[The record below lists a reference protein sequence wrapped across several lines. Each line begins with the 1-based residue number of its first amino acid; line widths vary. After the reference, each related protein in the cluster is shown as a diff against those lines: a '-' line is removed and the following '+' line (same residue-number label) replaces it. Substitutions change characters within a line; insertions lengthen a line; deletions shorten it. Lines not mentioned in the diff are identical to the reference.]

1 MKRDNVEF
9 LEIGFRHRNSRTKI
23 GGLAETLLA
32 GKQAEY
38 PERKSINNIRYQRN
52 IDGRFFRAK
61 FKKKA
66 LSIHPLY
73 PDKGFIVEEI

>member
-9 LEIGFRHRNSRTKI
+9 LEIGFRHRNRRIKI

-52 IDGRFFRAK
+52 IDGRISRAK
-61 FKKKA
+61 FKKKG

-73 PDKGFIVEEI
+73 PDKGFIVEKI